1 MAQNQFEVEIKLG
14 LDKSTQLLDREIQK
28 IDKTL
33 TDKIGQL
40 NKQFDE
46 SIKGQ
51 NLTTQ
56 ERFSR
61 RSDFL
66 QKNSS
71 STQSL
76 QSQKEVLLGKKAR
89 ISEMSSEISKIGNGT
104 SQFDTIGKYLA
115 ERIDFINNQIL
126 GLGNILKKS
135 QNSSLL
141 LLLPSNKKLIN
152 KK

>member
-46 SIKGQ
+46 SIKRQ

-56 ERFSR
+56 ERFS
-61 RSDFL
+61 
-66 QKNSS
+66 
-71 STQSL
+71 
-76 QSQKEVLLGKKAR
+76 
-89 ISEMSSEISKIGNGT
+89 
-104 SQFDTIGKYLA
+104 
-115 ERIDFINNQIL
+115 
-126 GLGNILKKS
+126 
-135 QNSSLL
+135 
-141 LLLPSNKKLIN
+141 
-152 KK
+152 